1 VATEI
6 RCRTAGEP
14 TRVYKV
20 SLSALN
26 VPAEG
31 LFYPSL
37 LAPEEYSALMRPW

>member
-1 VATEI
+1 
-6 RCRTAGEP
+6 
-14 TRVYKV
+14 
-20 SLSALN
+20 